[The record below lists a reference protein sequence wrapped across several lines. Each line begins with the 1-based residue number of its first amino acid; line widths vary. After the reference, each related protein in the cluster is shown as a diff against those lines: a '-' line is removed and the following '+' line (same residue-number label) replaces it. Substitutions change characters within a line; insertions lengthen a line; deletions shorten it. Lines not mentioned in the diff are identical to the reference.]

1 MPQKEPSTPAFGLRW
16 PAIALS
22 ATAIALLL
30 IIFNGYYFFVQRGVG
45 PGYYIDKIFTEE
57 NTTIE
62 QEPFYRAMSE
72 TYLNFN
78 SAQGNAPVHVLI
90 GDSITSGFRLHE
102 FEPTGSR
109 PVLNRG
115 IYSDTTDGLLGR
127 IETNVNNLTIDKLFV
142 MIGYNDLDQKG
153 DEDIA
158 RNIEK
163 ILSLAKAKC
172 KYVQSILP
180 VDPRINSKK
189 NARIA
194 AINRSLLEMCR
205 RKGHV
210 FIDLHSR
217 FQESDG
223 LNPRLTYDGIHLNY
237 FGYRLWYSLIQPHL
251 HEG

>member
-1 MPQKEPSTPAFGLRW
+1 MPPKEHSTPAFQLRW

-22 ATAIALLL
+22 AIAIALLL
-30 IIFNGYYFFVQRGVG
+30 IIFNVYYFFVRRDLSPV
-45 PGYYIDKIFTEE
+45 YYIEKIFAEE
-57 NTTIE
+57 HTAIE
-62 QEPFYRAMSE
+62 QEPFYRAMTE
-72 TYLNFN
+72 TYFHLNN
-78 SAQGNAPVHVLI
+78 AQGNAPVHVLI
-90 GDSITSGFRLHE
+90 GDSITAGFSLYE
-102 FEPTGSR
+102 FEAAGSR
-109 PVLNRG
+109 SVLNRG

-127 IETNVNNLTIDKLFV
+127 VETNVNNLKIEKFFV
-142 MIGYNDLDQKG
+142 MIGYNDLDRKT
-153 DEDIA
+153 DYDIA

-163 ILSLAKAKC
+163 ILDLAMAER

-194 AINRSLLEMCR
+194 AINRSLVEICR

-217 FQESDG
+217 FEENGG
-223 LNPRLTYDGIHLNY
+223 LNPRLTYDGVHPNY
-237 FGYRLWYSLIQPHL
+237 FGYQMWYSLILPYL

>member
-1 MPQKEPSTPAFGLRW
+1 MPPKEHSTPAFQLRCQ
-16 PAIALS
+16 AFALS
-22 ATAIALLL
+22 AVAIALLL
-30 IIFNGYYFFVQRGVG
+30 IIFNVYYFFVRRGVG
-45 PGYYIDKIFTEE
+45 PGYYIEKIFAEE
-57 NTTIE
+57 HTAIE

-72 TYLNFN
+72 TYFHLN

-102 FEPTGSR
+102 FEPAGSR

-142 MIGYNDLDQKG
+142 MIGYNDLDRKT
-153 DEDIA
+153 DDDIA

-163 ILSLAKAKC
+163 ILDLAKAER

-180 VDPRINSKK
+180 VDPRINPKK

-194 AINRSLLEMCR
+194 AINRSLVETCR
-205 RKGHV
+205 RKDHV

-217 FQESDG
+217 FEENGG
-223 LNPRLTYDGIHLNY
+223 LNPRLTYDGIHPNY
-237 FGYRLWYSLIQPHL
+237 FGYKMWHSILQPYL